1 MDAQMEKVGS
11 GHETR
16 FKETQ
21 FYRCRPPIYWSA
33 VDSSRSSLA
42 LAGKDRARAAWT
54 LVFCALCWSTA
65 GVMTRHLQA
74 AASVEITFWR
84 SAFCL
89 VFVGLALCA
98 RDPRG
103 WWRPF
108 LRGGGVLWLSG
119 ACWAVMFTCF
129 MIALT
134 RTTVA
139 NTLVVLALAPLLS
152 ALMARIVLREP
163 LSLTT
168 WAAIATASGGIVWMV
183 HDQIGIHLVGS
194 AVAAKVSGTTAT
206 SAAALTGMA
215 IAAGV
220 PLAASVN
227 VITLKKW
234 GGRVDLVPAVAIG
247 ALLSCV
253 ATVPLAWPLQAT
265 TQDLSLLAILG
276 VAQLGLPCMLM
287 VSASRHLA
295 PQEISLLAL
304 LEVLFGPLWVWLAV
318 GERPTDAS
326 LQGGG
331 IVLLALVANALWMG
345 RGRAETPVTVV
356 DEPVRAPDQTPAPRH
371 LDPA

>member
-1 MDAQMEKVGS
+1 
-11 GHETR
+11 
-16 FKETQ
+16 
-21 FYRCRPPIYWSA
+21 
-33 VDSSRSSLA
+33 
-42 LAGKDRARAAWT
+42 
-54 LVFCALCWSTA
+54 
-65 GVMTRHLQA
+65 
-74 AASVEITFWR
+74 
-84 SAFCL
+84 
-89 VFVGLALCA
+89 
-98 RDPRG
+98 
-103 WWRPF
+103 
-108 LRGGGVLWLSG
+108 
-119 ACWAVMFTCF
+119 MFTCF

-139 NTLVVLALAPLLS
+139 NTLVVLAIAPLLS
-152 ALMARIVLREP
+152 ALLARIVLSEP

-194 AVAAKVSGTTAT
+194 AVAAKVSGTTGT

-345 RGRAETPVTVV
+345 RSRPETPVNGVA
-356 DEPVRAPDQTPAPRH
+356 EPDRAPNQTPAPRH
-371 LDPA
+371 PDPA

>member
-1 MDAQMEKVGS
+1 
-11 GHETR
+11 
-16 FKETQ
+16 
-21 FYRCRPPIYWSA
+21 
-33 VDSSRSSLA
+33 
-42 LAGKDRARAAWT
+42 
-54 LVFCALCWSTA
+54 
-65 GVMTRHLQA
+65 
-74 AASVEITFWR
+74 
-84 SAFCL
+84 
-89 VFVGLALCA
+89 
-98 RDPRG
+98 
-103 WWRPF
+103 
-108 LRGGGVLWLSG
+108 
-119 ACWAVMFTCF
+119 
-129 MIALT
+129 
-134 RTTVA
+134 
-139 NTLVVLALAPLLS
+139 
-152 ALMARIVLREP
+152 
-163 LSLTT
+163 
-168 WAAIATASGGIVWMV
+168 
-183 HDQIGIHLVGS
+183 
-194 AVAAKVSGTTAT
+194 
-206 SAAALTGMA
+206 MA

-345 RGRAETPVTVV
+345 RGRAETPVTVLA
-356 DEPVRAPDQTPAPRH
+356 EPDRAPDQTPAPRH